1 MNGLIS
7 MIWWALLTLFMSFI
21 ALKSQ
26 KMRVI
31 LDDEPTIV
39 MRGGKSLGKSMEKSR
54 LSLNDLTMM
63 LREQG
68 AFSIKDVD
76 YAVLETMGA

>member
-1 MNGLIS
+1 MTFFDYVTGITIGSIDGDIVSKSGAHFLNGLIS

-39 MRGGKSLGKSMEKSR
+39 MRDGKIRGKITSQSE
-54 LSLNDLTMM
+54 
-63 LREQG
+63 
-68 AFSIKDVD
+68 
-76 YAVLETMGA
+76 